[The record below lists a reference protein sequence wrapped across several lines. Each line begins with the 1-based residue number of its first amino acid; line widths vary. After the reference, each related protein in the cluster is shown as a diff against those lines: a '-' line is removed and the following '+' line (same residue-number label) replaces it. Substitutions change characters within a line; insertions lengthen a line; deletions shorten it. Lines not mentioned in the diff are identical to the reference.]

1 MTMADGKPT
10 ILIVDDDP
18 SILTLLDRTLAPR
31 YDVLTAT
38 EGAQAIDMFR
48 LGEDVI
54 ELVLLDLGLPGLT
67 GYEALAELQLIDAD
81 VKVVIITGLDP
92 EEERLPGVLKVL
104 GKPFRPEEVLEVVDQ
119 ATGG

>member
-1 MTMADGKPT
+1 MADGKPT

>member
-92 EEERLPGVLKVL
+92 EEKRLPGVLKVL